1 MSFKIYIP
9 ARYAATRLPG
19 KPLREVAGRPLIQ
32 HVVLQALACAP
43 QEVVVATDDERIA
56 KAAEAAG
63 ARSCMTARD
72 HASGTD
78 RIAEAAAQRDE
89 APDCIIVNLQGDEPA
104 LPPAVVGQVAALL
117 AAAPE
122 VDVATVCE
130 PFSSEADWR
139 DPNQVKVLRDRHERA
154 LYFSRAPVPHSRDG
168 DPWRAAR
175 EFRRHVGL
183 YAYRAAYLQH
193 FVRLPPSPLEIR
205 EKLEQL
211 RALDDGAT
219 IRVPDA
225 LAPCGIGIDTPE
237 DLARF
242 AARLQAGGTA

>member
-32 HVVLQALACAP
+32 HVIAQALACAP
-43 QEVVVATDDERIA
+43 REVVVATDDPRIA
-56 KAAEAAG
+56 RAAEAAG
-63 ARSCMTARD
+63 AQSCMTAAD
-72 HASGTD
+72 HPSGSD
-78 RIAEAAAQRDE
+78 RIAEAVARRGE

-104 LPPAVVGQVAALL
+104 MPPTVIAQVAALL

-122 VDVATVCE
+122 VDIATVCE
-130 PFSSEADWR
+130 PFSGESDWC
-139 DPNQVKVLRDRHERA
+139 DPNQVKVLRDRRDRA
-154 LYFSRAPVPHSRDG
+154 LYFSRAPVPYSRDG
-168 DPWRAAR
+168 EPWRPGR

-193 FVRLPPSPLEIR
+193 FVRLPPAPLEIR
-205 EKLEQL
+205 ERLEQL

-219 IRVPDA
+219 IQVPDA
-225 LAPCGIGIDTPE
+225 DAPCGVGIDTPE

-242 AARLQAGGTA
+242 AATLQDRGTH